1 MWIVENV
8 SKKLY
13 FSVGLIKREW
23 FMIMMK
29 KIAMLALTASAAF
42 SSAFAADECSVS
54 LDGDFVFSG
63 YQVKPS
69 VEKVRCGD
77 EEYTE
82 FSSVVYGKN
91 INAGAEAGSVTI
103 TLTNGDIIEHKFEIK
118 RKGIRLIADNC
129 EKELGGSTLK
139 CGENENPTLTWT
151 VDEKNSDLSTLNPDT
166 LSHFLAELNE
176 NVKLVVAD
184 GEENVGV
191 TFEISGD
198 PTVNL
203 ASLFSNYNV
212 IVKSG
217 KMLIT
222 KTKIHIVVTSAGKVY
237 GKDDPKFEYTI
248 HGNIA
253 PADYSKLG
261 EISLSRDPGDAVGTY
276 IIGVSLNDKVLAD
289 KPANAGECEAES
301 PYCVETTDYIIY
313 AIYGT
318 LVIQP
323 ASAMVTVNSVTKF
336 YGDATPEFSYEVT
349 GLVGDDKLEDVEI
362 TCARCSATGLENGGK
377 YVLSASVNAKSN
389 PNYKVST
396 ADGSLTVFPKAAT
409 VTLEDATKTYGDKDP
424 EFKYSVDG
432 LVEGQALEGVTIT
445 RTEGEN
451 VGSYD
456 VNMGF
461 AEGANSNY
469 KLTVVPSTLTITQKE
484 VTLKVTDVTKKY
496 GEKDPELDY
505 TVDGIVK
512 FGNEEDVLKGVSL
525 MREAGEDAGE
535 YAITATVDAKSN
547 PNYIVSTEAGTLTIT
562 ANNDKIVVTI
572 KGHTET
578 LVYDGKEHSLKGFDI
593 STNSE
598 AYSLKF
604 VEYTGEV
611 ADSIVSGKDAGKYAM
626 GLSASHF
633 KNTSVNYPNVTFN
646 ITDGVLQINPKK
658 LVITAKSDTITYGDE
673 IPAEFE
679 WVADSLLEGDELDN
693 IHVSVNKTGVLNVGE
708 YPLTFDQ
715 QKPTNKNYE
724 VSKYETATLTVLP
737 KIVTVTINDAEK
749 VYGNP
754 DPEKFTYDVDGLL
767 EGDQL
772 PELVIARE
780 KGENVLVDSE
790 GQDSTYR
797 ISASFKSKPSE
808 NYNVKIRQ
816 GEFKILQYPNKV
828 TIAIFGEDV
837 VMKYTGEEITVD
849 KKFDVALIPDLECT
863 LPEGYSYSKDFVA
876 YKGEKTVTAKDIGT
890 YPMGLTVSDF
900 VNVSPNFKYVSFV
913 LSIDGNFVIDE
924 KGPETSLATVKG
936 VKTFGLSSM
945 NRRIQVSGSV
955 VGERYAVHDMKGRT
969 VRSGYVESA
978 NFEIPVT
985 NAGLYMVRVG
995 ASAKRIRV
1003 K

>member
-69 VEKVRCGD
+69 VEKVRCGE

-237 GKDDPKFEYTI
+237 GKDDPKFEYAI

-261 EISLSRDPGDAVGTY
+261 EITLSRESGDDVGNY
-276 IIGVSLNDKVLAD
+276 LINVSLNGKLLAD
-289 KPANAGECEAES
+289 KPGKASECEEA
-301 PYCVETTDYIIY
+301 YCVETDDYYIY

-323 ASAMVTVNSVTKF
+323 ASAMVTVNSVTKS

-362 TCARCSATGLENGGK
+362 TCASCSATGLENGGK

-409 VTLEDATKTYGDKDP
+409 VTLEDAEKTYGDKDP
-424 EFKYSVDG
+424 EFKYTVDG
-432 LVEGQALEGVTIT
+432 LVEGESLKGAKVT
-445 RTEGEN
+445 RDEGEN
-451 VGSYD
+451 IGTYD
-456 VNMGF
+456 VNLSF
-461 AEGANSNY
+461 AEGSNPNY

-484 VTLKVTDVTKKY
+484 VTLKVTDITKKF
-496 GEKDPELDY
+496 GEKDPELEF

-512 FGNEEDVLKGVSL
+512 FGDEEDVLKGVAL
-525 MREAGEDAGE
+525 KREAGEDAGE

-547 PNYIVSTEAGTLTIT
+547 PNYIVSTEDGKLTIT
-562 ANNDKIVVTI
+562 ANNNKIVVTI
-572 KGHTET
+572 KGRSET
-578 LVYDGKEHSLKGFDI
+578 LQYDGKEHTVKGFDI
-593 STNSE
+593 SVNNE

-604 VEYTGEV
+604 VEYIG
-611 ADSIVSGKDAGKYAM
+611 DSIVTGKNAGKYTM
-626 GLSASHF
+626 GLEASAF
-633 KNTSVNYPNVTFN
+633 QNTSVNYTNVTFN
-646 ITDGVLQINPKK
+646 ITDGVLQIDPKK
-658 LVITAKSDTITYGDE
+658 LVISAKPDTITYGDE
-673 IPAEFE
+673 IPAELE

-693 IHVSVNKTGVLNVGE
+693 IHLSVNKTGLLNAGD
-708 YPLTFDQ
+708 YPLTFDL
-715 QKPTNKNYE
+715 KNPTNQNYV

-737 KIVTVTINDAEK
+737 KVVTVTVSDAEK
-749 VYGNP
+749 VYGDP
-754 DPEKFTYDVDGLL
+754 DPESYKYEVSGLL

-772 PELVIARE
+772 PELIFSRE
-780 KGENVLVDSE
+780 PGENVLKDSE
-790 GQDSTYR
+790 GEDSTYH
-797 ISASFKSKPSE
+797 ISAEFKSRPSK

-816 GEFKILQYPNKV
+816 GEFKILPYPKKITV
-828 TIAIFGEDV
+828 AIFGEDV

-863 LPEGYSYSKDFVA
+863 LPEGYSYSKDFVV
-876 YKGEKTVTAKDIGT
+876 YKGEKTVTAKENGS

-900 VNVSPNFKYVSFV
+900 VNISPNFEHVSFV
-913 LSIDGNFVIDE
+913 LSIDGNLVIDE
-924 KGPETSLATVKG
+924 KGPEISLATVKG

-945 NRRIQVSGSV
+945 NRRIQVSGSAI
-955 VGERYAVHDMKGRT
+955 GERYAVHDMKGRA
-969 VRSGYVESA
+969 VRSGVVESA

-985 NAGLYMVRVG
+985 NAGVYMVRVG